1 MSESVLNRFLKY
13 VRYDTQ
19 SVRESD
25 TEPSSAKEL
34 VLAEELVRELKDLG
48 ITDARIGKGGV
59 VYATIPA
66 TKGCEE
72 CPAVGFIAHMDTSPD
87 ASGTGV
93 KPQILR
99 FTGDDVLLNAE
110 KNIVFPVKNFPEIA
124 KYKGEDI
131 VFTDGT
137 TLLGADDKAG
147 VAAVMAMAE
156 YITNHPEIPH
166 AKLCIGFTPD
176 EEIAKGTVN
185 FDIAEFGAAYAYTF
199 DGGEAGTLE
208 TENFNAA
215 TAVVTVEGV
224 GVHPGLAKNKMV
236 NSLRYAAKFMEMLP
250 ADVSP
255 ECTEVREGFIHPNM
269 MQGNVVKTVIRI
281 LVRDHDKALFEEKKE
296 LLKTLVAKM
305 NSLCP
310 QAPTTITIKDSY
322 QNMKPYLDKAPKV
335 VELVRLAYEK
345 AGLTPIEEPIRGG
358 TDGARLSSLG
368 LPCPNVF
375 THGMKAIKDTLIIA
389 CIGTPLGG
397 LLAVLIGYAA
407 TRLKV
412 RGHKTLETVSLLNYT
427 LPGTVVGIAYIIA
440 FNDKPLV
447 LTGTVWI
454 LVAAYLFRYSSA
466 GIRNVIAALT
476 QIDPSIEEASRSLG
490 ASSFK
495 TFTSITIPMVLPAV
509 LAGMRYLFIHS
520 MTAISATIFL
530 VSVHWTL
537 ITTRILECMTELQFA
552 QACAFSVVLI
562 LLVFT
567 ASGLMALIARTL
579 CRTGDNI
586 GAR

>member
-1 MSESVLNRFLKY
+1 MTNITLKGRDKTTQLTVLMLWLLLGVFVVYPLARLLAMTFWADGGFTLANLKPFISSWYDRQAAVNSILLGCAVGAAGTVLGFIFAFAVTRLAMPGWLKLVIGGVTILPLISPPFTSSIALTLSLGPNGILLQFFGLDNFNFYGFWGTFISETLTYFPVAFMTLSTIL
-13 VRYDTQ
+13 
-19 SVRESD
+19 
-25 TEPSSAKEL
+25 
-34 VLAEELVRELKDLG
+34 
-48 ITDARIGKGGV
+48 ARIDPNLEDAAYSLGASSFTVFRSVTLPLAAPGIANAFLLVFSCSLADFATPQVLGSHSFPVLPTQAYLQITGMYDFKGGAALSFMLLIPALV
-59 VYATIPA
+59 VYGLQHYWISRKSYVT
-66 TKGCEE
+66 
-72 CPAVGFIAHMDTSPD
+72 V
-87 ASGTGV
+87 SG
-93 KPQILR
+93 
-99 FTGDDVLLNAE
+99 
-110 KNIVFPVKNFPEIA
+110 
-124 KYKGEDI
+124 
-131 VFTDGT
+131 
-137 TLLGADDKAG
+137 KAG
-147 VAAVMAMAE
+147 GRSSIKGPGPLLSSV
-156 YITNHPEIPH
+156 II
-166 AKLCIGFTPD
+166 
-176 EEIAKGTVN
+176 GTVVAV
-185 FDIAEFGAAYAYTF
+185 IAFICFIYAIIFLGSVIKVWGVNNTLTF
-199 DGGEAGTLE
+199 
-208 TENFNAA
+208 EN
-215 TAVVTVEGV
+215 
-224 GVHPGLAKNKMV
+224 
-236 NSLRYAAKFMEMLP
+236 
-250 ADVSP
+250 
-255 ECTEVREGFIHPNM
+255 
-269 MQGNVVKTVIRI
+269 
-281 LVRDHDKALFEEKKE
+281 
-296 LLKTLVAKM
+296 
-305 NSLCP
+305 
-310 QAPTTITIKDSY
+310 
-322 QNMKPYLDKAPKV
+322 
-335 VELVRLAYEK
+335 YEY
-345 AGLTPIEEPIRGG
+345 
-358 TDGARLSSLG
+358 
-368 LPCPNVF
+368 VF

-495 TFTSITIPMVLPAV
+495 TFTSITIPMVLPAI